1 MPGDRTLSTLLLV
14 VLFGLGPLSRAQD
27 VDALGHPWW
36 KHAVFYELYPR
47 SFADSDNN
55 GTGDLIGIAS
65 RLDYLKGL
73 GVDAIWITPF
83 YPSPQVDFGYDI
95 SDFENIDPM
104 YGTMAD
110 FDRLQAK
117 AKQQGIR
124 IVLDFVLNHT
134 SDQHPWFVDA
144 RSSPNALHR
153 D

>member
-1 MPGDRTLSTLLLV
+1 MTKYGLAAVLSIALMHL
-14 VLFGLGPLSRAQD
+14 PLHAQSTSKAM
-27 VDALGHPWW
+27 DAEGHPWW

-55 GTGDLIGIAS
+55 GTGDLVGIAS
-65 RLDYLKGL
+65 RLDYLKRL
-73 GVDAIWITPF
+73 GVDAGWITPF

-104 YGTMAD
+104 YGAMAD

-117 AKQQGIR
+117 AKQRGIR
-124 IVLDFVLNHT
+124 IVLDFVINHT

-144 RSSPNALHR
+144 RSSPHA
-153 D
+153 